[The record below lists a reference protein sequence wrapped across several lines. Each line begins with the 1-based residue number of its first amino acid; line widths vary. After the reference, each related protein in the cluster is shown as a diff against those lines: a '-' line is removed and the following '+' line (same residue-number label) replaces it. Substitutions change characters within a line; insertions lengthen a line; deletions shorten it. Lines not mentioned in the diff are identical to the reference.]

1 MEVKLAALPR
11 EDLEAMLAAGKEVRA
26 CCREL
31 TRTGDSLVGEM
42 LRGQGPVRE
51 WTHYP
56 TGDVVD
62 DVTGAIYYYH
72 VHDSAPGHFHAFMG
86 TGRSMTH
93 LIAIAMN
100 ATGTPVRLFTT
111 NRWVTGEAWRPAAEV
126 IRMVERFTVA
136 RATPSWPVN
145 RWIGAMIR
153 LFRPQ
158 IAALIAA
165 RDATVAAHGGE
176 AALDNRALEITS
188 VLDIDVERQIAA
200 IRSALGRRRAV
211 ATSSLP

>member
-1 MEVKLAALPR
+1 MEVKLSSLPR
-11 EDLEAMLAAGKEVRA
+11 VELEAMLAAGKEVRA

-31 TRTGDSLVGEM
+31 ARTGDTLVGEM
-42 LRGQGPVRE
+42 LRGQGSLSD

-56 TGDVVD
+56 AGDVVD

-72 VHDSAPGHFHAFMG
+72 VHDSAPGHFHTLMG
-86 TGRSMTH
+86 TGKTMAH

-100 ATGTPVRLFTT
+100 ERAAPIRLFTT
-111 NRWVTGEAWRPAAEV
+111 NRWVTGETWCAGDEV
-126 IRMVERFTVA
+126 IRMIERFAIV

-145 RWIGAMIR
+145 RWIGAMML

-165 RDATVAAHGGE
+165 RDAAVAAHGG
-176 AALDNRALEITS
+176 ANALEDRALEITS
-188 VLDIDVERQIAA
+188 ALDIDVERQIAA
-200 IRSALGRRRAV
+200 VRAALAQNRMP
-211 ATSSLP
+211 ATSSPL